1 MTLTT
6 KYVNIYS
13 DKTDKGE
20 IAMKKIELTRADFG
34 FIGKRILDEAK
45 IIAGGTGKITYEDFV
60 KKIQDTVHS
69 DETILYEVGEWY
81 YFNDSP
87 DGIGTP
93 NPLEMLGRYI
103 ELAQHNNIDG
113 GTDLE
118 DIKAKSKNLTELLRG
133 YIYEAAMLY
142 LEEMEEIGVRTIY
155 RDTEVSEKELAEIIH
170 GFFSITSDELTEGI
184 VEEYEID
191 ELSEEIWKDEEY
203 EI

>member
-1 MTLTT
+1 M
-6 KYVNIYS
+6 
-13 DKTDKGE
+13 KT
-20 IAMKKIELTRADFG
+20 IELTRADYG

-45 IIAGGTGKITYEDFV
+45 RIAGEPEKTTYEDFV
-60 KKIQDTVHS
+60 KKIQNTVYS
-69 DETILYEVGEWY
+69 NETILYEIGEWY

-103 ELAQHNNIDG
+103 ELAEHNNIDG

-118 DIKAKSKNLTELLRG
+118 DIKAKSKNITELVKG

-142 LEEMEEIGVRTIY
+142 LEEMKEIGVCTID
-155 RDTEVSEKELAEIIH
+155 RDMEISEKELAETIH
-170 GFFSITSDELTEGI
+170 GFFSVTSDELLEGN

>member
-1 MTLTT
+1 MRT
-6 KYVNIYS
+6 
-13 DKTDKGE
+13 
-20 IAMKKIELTRADFG
+20 IELTRADYG

-45 IIAGGTGKITYEDFV
+45 RIAGGTEKTTYQDFV
-60 KKIQDTVHS
+60 KKIQNTVYS
-69 DETILYEVGEWY
+69 NETLLYEVGEWY
-81 YFNDSP
+81 YFNDAP

-93 NPLEMLGRYI
+93 NPLEMLERYI

-118 DIKAKSKNLTELLRG
+118 DIKAKSKNLTELVKG
-133 YIYEAAMLY
+133 YIYEAAILY
-142 LEEMEEIGVRTIY
+142 LEEMKEIGVCTID
-155 RDTEVSEKELAEIIH
+155 RDTEVSEKELAETIH
-170 GFFSITSDELTEGI
+170 GFFSVTSDELLEGN

>member
-1 MTLTT
+1 MEKEFWT
-6 KYVNIYS
+6 KLKELPES
-13 DKTDKGE
+13 LKKT
-20 IAMKKIELTRADFG
+20 
-34 FIGKRILDEAK
+34 
-45 IIAGGTGKITYEDFV
+45 TYEDFV
-60 KKIQDTVHS
+60 KKIQNTVYS
-69 DETILYEVGEWY
+69 NETILYEIGERY

-103 ELAQHNNIDG
+103 ELAEHNNIDG

-118 DIKAKSKNLTELLRG
+118 DIKAKSKNITELVKG

-142 LEEMEEIGVRTIY
+142 LEEMKEIGVCDID

-170 GFFSITSDELTEGI
+170 GFFSVTSDELLEGN

-191 ELSEEIWKDEEY
+191 ELSEEIWRDEEY